1 MSPFRLHPNPSAAV
15 QILSQCWRSGKDE
28 RSLISDA
35 ISLEAFGEGVV
46 TAMMLVESAGDVVG
60 VKLDLLFL
68 SQHKGPT
75 VGDSQE
81 EKLQLIG
88 RLQKSFSHT
97 PVTLKDR

>member
-1 MSPFRLHPNPSAAV
+1 M
-15 QILSQCWRSGKDE
+15 
-28 RSLISDA
+28 ISDV
-35 ISLEAFGEGVV
+35 ISLKAFGEGVV
-46 TAMMLVESAGDVVG
+46 AVMMMVESAGDVVG

-88 RLQKSFSHT
+88 CLQKSFSHT
-97 PVTLKDR
+97 PVTLKAR